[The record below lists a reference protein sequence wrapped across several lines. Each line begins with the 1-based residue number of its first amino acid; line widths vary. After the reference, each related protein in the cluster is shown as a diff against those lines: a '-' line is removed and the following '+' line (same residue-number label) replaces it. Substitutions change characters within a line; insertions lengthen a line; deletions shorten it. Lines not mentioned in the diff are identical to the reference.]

1 MAKVHYISMNS
12 EVMGGAPVITG
23 TRIPAERVSE
33 LLKQGYT
40 ETSLKKEFHGI
51 SVKKLRGAMY
61 ELTSLGLDKLDE
73 LEREPHPA

>member
-1 MAKVHYISMNS
+1 MAKMHYISMNS
-12 EVMGGAPVITG
+12 EILGGAPVITG
-23 TRIPAERVSE
+23 TRIPAERVSQ

-40 ETSLKKEFHGI
+40 ETNLKKEFQSV

-61 ELTSLGLDKLDE
+61 ELTSLGLEKLDE